1 MRGTIPSVCAL
12 FFISGGTNMRNLE
25 TQDVFAFVR
34 LIDEV
39 GIKDELKTLIMSKDK
54 MTDLTQESF
63 GYDLIFTLISGASK
77 KKAEEALYEFFSGIM
92 EVDKEVIRHME
103 PTEFIE
109 SAIKIADVEKWK
121 NFFGSVAKLMK

>member
-1 MRGTIPSVCAL
+1 
-12 FFISGGTNMRNLE
+12 MRNLQ

-63 GYDLIFTLISGASK
+63 GYDLIFTMISGASK
-77 KKAEEALYEFFSGIM
+77 KKAEEALYEFFTNIL
-92 EVDKEVIRHME
+92 ECDKEDVRTME

-109 SAIKIADVEKWK
+109 KAIQVADVEKWK
-121 NFFGSVAKLMK
+121 RFFESVAKLMK

>member
-1 MRGTIPSVCAL
+1 
-12 FFISGGTNMRNLE
+12 MRNLQ

-54 MTDLTQESF
+54 ITDLTQESF

-77 KKAEEALYEFFSGIM
+77 KKAEEALYEFFANIM
-92 EVDKEVIRHME
+92 EISTDEIRTMD
-103 PTEFIE
+103 PTEFLE
-109 SAIKIADVEKWK
+109 KAIKVADPEKWK

>member
-1 MRGTIPSVCAL
+1 
-12 FFISGGTNMRNLE
+12 MRNLQ

-63 GYDLIFTLISGASK
+63 GYDLIFTMISGASK
-77 KKAEEALYEFFSGIM
+77 KKAEETLYEFFANIL
-92 EVDKEVIRHME
+92 ECDKENVRTME

-109 SAIKIADVEKWK
+109 KAIQVADVEKWK
-121 NFFGSVAKLMK
+121 RFFESVAKLMK

>member
-1 MRGTIPSVCAL
+1 
-12 FFISGGTNMRNLE
+12 MRNLQ

-63 GYDLIFTLISGASK
+63 GYDLIFTMISGASK
-77 KKAEEALYEFFSGIM
+77 KKAEEALYEFFANIL
-92 EVDKEVIRHME
+92 ECDKEDVRTME

-109 SAIKIADVEKWK
+109 KAIQIADVEKWK
-121 NFFGSVAKLMK
+121 RFFESVAKLMK

>member
-1 MRGTIPSVCAL
+1 
-12 FFISGGTNMRNLE
+12 MRNLQ
-25 TQDVFAFVR
+25 TQDIFAFVR

-63 GYDLIFTLISGASK
+63 GYDMVFTLISGASK
-77 KKAEEALYEFFSGIM
+77 RKAEEALYEFFANIM
-92 EVDKEVIRHME
+92 ECDKEEIRTME

-109 SAIKIADVEKWK
+109 KAIKVADVEKWK
-121 NFFGSVAKLMK
+121 SFFGSVAKLMK

>member
-1 MRGTIPSVCAL
+1 
-12 FFISGGTNMRNLE
+12 MRNLE

-92 EVDKEVIRHME
+92 EIDKEVIRHME